1 MQAKPNTE
9 LPIRAGV
16 FGDPDHVENA
26 LSRLKENG
34 FSIEEVSVV
43 TTVPEHQERFSSFLE
58 QSHAGTDVENKSL
71 ARAGAAGLGLG
82 GAAALTTLVTTS
94 GATVL
99 VLGAFSGVALLGT
112 FVALMMTRGVERET
126 ADFFDQELDK
136 GNILV
141 AVEIHGD
148 DVEQRLQLAEDILQ
162 QAGSKP
168 IELPE
173 G

>member
-1 MQAKPNTE
+1 MFSLHGTDV
-9 LPIRAGV
+9 PIRAGI
-16 FGDPDHVENA
+16 FGDPDHVEEA
-26 LSRLKENG
+26 LNQLKEDG
-34 FSIEEVSVV
+34 FSVEEISVV
-43 TTVPEHQERFSSFLE
+43 TTAPEHQERFSSFLE
-58 QSHAGTDVENKSL
+58 ASHAGTDVENKSL

-112 FVALMMTRGVERET
+112 FVALMMTRGMEKET

-141 AVEIHGD
+141 AVEVHGD
-148 DVEQRLQLAEDILQ
+148 DVEQRLHLAEEILQ
-162 QAGSKP
+162 DAGSKP
-168 IELPE
+168 ITLDE